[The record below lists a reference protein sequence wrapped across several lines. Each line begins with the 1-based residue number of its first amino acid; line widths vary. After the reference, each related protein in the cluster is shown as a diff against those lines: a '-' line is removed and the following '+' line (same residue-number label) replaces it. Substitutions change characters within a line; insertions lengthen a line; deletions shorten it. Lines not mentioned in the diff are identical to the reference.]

1 MLYLYCPRYY
11 ENVKLINNIDLTEN
25 EFKFMSVP
33 SHPLDIRMSADG
45 KYIKYI
51 EIYMFTPEVW
61 PRTVKMDILDE

>member
-1 MLYLYCPRYY
+1 MA
-11 ENVKLINNIDLTEN
+11 D
-25 EFKFMSVP
+25 P

-61 PRTVKMDILDE
+61 PRTVKMDILDEWNVIALPRMGNVSQKFH

>member
-1 MLYLYCPRYY
+1 MA
-11 ENVKLINNIDLTEN
+11 D
-25 EFKFMSVP
+25 P
-33 SHPLDIRMSADG
+33 SHPLDTRMSADG